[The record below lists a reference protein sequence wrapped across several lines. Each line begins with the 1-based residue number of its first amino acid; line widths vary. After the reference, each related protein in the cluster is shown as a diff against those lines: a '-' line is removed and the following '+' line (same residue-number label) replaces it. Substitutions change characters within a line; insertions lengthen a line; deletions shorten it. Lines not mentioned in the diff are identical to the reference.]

1 MKNEGARPRGVRI
14 DDKVDEER
22 RREATRGRR
31 HEATMGGRHEATR
44 GRRHEATRGGRHE
57 ATRGRDEVAVS
68 GCTLSQSDSKKA
80 SCHIERVGFSQ
91 VQLVSVGFS
100 QVQLV
105 SVGFSWFQL
114 VSVGVGRLP
123 RRCRSV
129 GGGFAGAV
137 GRLGAA
143 SQALVPIPPS
153 VAAALQSRFLPPS
166 GTISRRGVAVAVGI
180 SVVVGFS
187 VVGERASSLGDPIGH
202 VGGWWKAV
210 GGVGGWWKDG
220 LHRLSDETRHW
231 TPDDL

>member
-1 MKNEGARPRGVRI
+1 
-14 DDKVDEER
+14 
-22 RREATRGRR
+22 
-31 HEATMGGRHEATR
+31 MGGRHEATR

-114 VSVGVGRLP
+114 VSVGFSWSRAASQALSVGWGRLR

-153 VAAALQSRFLPPS
+153 VAAALQSRGFSLPLAQSLGAALQSRSAFQSWSAFQSKARGPVHSGIQSGMWADGGRPS
-166 GTISRRGVAVAVGI
+166 VARSAARAASRRA
-180 SVVVGFS
+180 
-187 VVGERASSLGDPIGH
+187 RAPAPVLWDWCCS
-202 VGGWWKAV
+202 
-210 GGVGGWWKDG
+210 
-220 LHRLSDETRHW
+220 
-231 TPDDL
+231 